1 MSYISPAFPPGSKGK
16 LLMALAA
23 LLMLSLFGWRVAD
36 TISGNS
42 PTFDESVHVTRGYA
56 ALKLHDLRLNV
67 EHPVLGDALAA
78 SPLLLDPSIRFPSG
92 SVAWQAA
99 SHWVVS
105 DLFIWHDNSHSQLLI
120 ERARYAVLTMAILLG
135 LVVAAWAA
143 ELYGWAGGL
152 LALLLYTVCP
162 NILANS
168 GLATNDLS
176 LTFFSTLFL
185 WLLWRFVGKP
195 TFLRGLFSSIALAAA
210 VMCKYSGL
218 VLCAETVLLLF
229 WWWWATRRGRKA
241 ARELP
246 GVHGD
251 YVAPSNGSTVPI
263 LSNGFTS
270 TGLAAQEGRRRALSG
285 SFLRTFF
292 GAMGILFGAAL
303 CVWGVYGLKVEP
315 IATPAVMQQD
325 VGRSLDQFIRRHE
338 PQPDDHLIAL
348 PEEVL
353 APVPPLPQ
361 NMRERILTRYKLPAP
376 QYLRGLIQTYMQLR
390 GGHRAY
396 LLGKVS
402 RKGWWYFFPV
412 AFVLKTPLPF
422 LLLITLALL
431 TVTEGWEWDEWF
443 LLLPVAALLAGAMRS
458 HIDIGIRHLLPL
470 YPLLAIFCGRLAPA
484 VSAYAGDRLRLQRAA
499 AIFVGLLCAWSLAE
513 SAAIHPLYLTYFNEM
528 AGGPDGG
535 AHYLVDSSLDWGQDL
550 LRLKRE
556 IQRRHIGPIALAY
569 FGTAEPSAYG
579 IEYIPLDT
587 APLLGP
593 APTKPPLYGWMAASV
608 SDLAYY
614 GGKGGG
620 LSWLRNY
627 RPEFTVAHTIRVYH
641 IPMPSVQRPEA
652 HSLSKAVPV
661 NWP

>member
-1 MSYISPAFPPGSKGK
+1 MT
-16 LLMALAA
+16 LAA
-23 LLMLSLFGWRVAD
+23 LLLLTAFGLRVAD
-36 TISGNS
+36 TIPGNS

-56 ALKLHDLRLNV
+56 ALKLHDFRLNV

-78 SPLLLDPSIRFPSG
+78 SPLLLDHSIRFPSG
-92 SVAWQAA
+92 SVAWQEA

-120 ERARYAVLTMAILLG
+120 ERARYAVLTLAILLG

-185 WLLWRFVGKP
+185 WLLWRFVRKP
-195 TFLRGLFSSIALAAA
+195 SFLRGLIASIALGAA

-218 VLCAETVLLLF
+218 ILCGDTALLLF
-229 WWWWATRRGRKA
+229 WWWWATRRGRQA
-241 ARELP
+241 ARELHSTP
-246 GVHGD
+246 GESAA
-251 YVAPSNGSTVPI
+251 YSNGATSSI

-270 TGLAAQEGRRRALSG
+270 TGSAALEGRRHALAP
-285 SFLRTFF
+285 SFLGALF
-292 GAMGILFGAAL
+292 GLIGILLGAAL
-303 CVWGVYGLKVEP
+303 CVWGVYGFKIEP
-315 IATPAVMQQD
+315 LATPAVMRQD

-353 APVPPLPQ
+353 VPAPPLPQ

-376 QYLRGLIQTYMQLR
+376 QYLRGLIQNYMQLR

-402 RKGWWYFFPV
+402 RNGWWYFFPV
-412 AFVLKTPLPF
+412 AFLLKTPLPF

-431 TVTEGWEWDEWF
+431 TITEGWEWDEWF
-443 LLLPVAALLAGAMRS
+443 LLLPAAAFFAVAMKS

-484 VSAYAGDRLRLQRAA
+484 VSAYAGGRLPLLRGSALF
-499 AIFVGLLCAWSLAE
+499 IGLLCAWSIGE
-513 SAAIHPLYLTYFNEM
+513 TAAIHPLYLTYFNEL
-528 AGGPDGG
+528 AGGPAGG

-556 IQRRHIGPIALAY
+556 LRSRRVGPIALAY

-587 APLLGP
+587 APIIGP
-593 APTKPPLYGWMAASV
+593 PSDKPPLYGWIAASV

-614 GGKGGG
+614 GGTGGG
-620 LSWLRNY
+620 LSWLRPY
-627 RPEFTVAHTIRVYH
+627 QPAFTVAHTIRVYH
-641 IPMPSVQRPEA
+641 IPMPPVKRPEVGHVLRSA
-652 HSLSKAVPV
+652 PV